1 MCRGGSD
8 HSRHTGV
15 PTALS
20 TFDPERFDVDDPIAL
35 EPVEAVTITTLVD
48 NVVDVLLPDAG
59 PARRP
64 RRDLVSRA
72 AATME
77 EGRAWDQPVAEH
89 GFSALVD
96 VRLAGGGGHRIVFD
110 TGVSPDGMVENMAR
124 LELSPGDVDIVV
136 CSHGHFDHTTGLE
149 GFIRRVGWTN
159 VPMLLHPEFW
169 SRRRLTIAGR
179 EPFEFPTTSR
189 RALVEAGFDIVE
201 RQQPS
206 FLCDRAVL
214 VTGEVDRTTDFEKG
228 SPSHQALRRQ
238 RWEPDPLILDDQALV
253 VDVRGKGLVVLT
265 GCGHA
270 GVVNTLRYARRLTG
284 VERVHAVVG
293 GFHLSGRAF
302 EPIIG
307 PTVESLRD
315 LAPDVVVPAHCT
327 GWRATHAIGA
337 RLPDAFIQNSVGT
350 RVVLEAA
357 DSTAAGGAT

>member
-1 MCRGGSD
+1 MQGP
-8 HSRHTGV
+8 TV
-15 PTALS
+15 PLMVEGEWSEA
-20 TFDPERFDVDDPIAL
+20 DEPIPL

-48 NVVDVLLPDAG
+48 NVVDVLLPDSG

-64 RRDLVSRA
+64 RRDLASRA

-77 EGRAWDQPVAEH
+77 EGRAWSQPVAEH

-96 VRLAGGGGHRIVFD
+96 VRLAGGKAHRVLFD
-110 TGVSPDGMVENMAR
+110 TGVSPEGMVENMAR
-124 LELSPGDVDIVV
+124 LELCPGEVDIVV
-136 CSHGHFDHTTGLE
+136 CSHGHFDHTTGLD
-149 GFIRRVGWTN
+149 GFIRRVGRAN
-159 VPMLLHPEFW
+159 VPVLLHPGFW

-179 EPFEFPTTSR
+179 EPFEYPTTSR
-189 RALVEAGFDIVE
+189 RALIDGGFDIVE

-228 SPSHQALRRQ
+228 SPGHQALRGEK
-238 RWEPDPLILDDQALV
+238 WEPDPLILDDQALV
-253 VDVRGKGLVVLT
+253 VNVRGKGLVVLT

-270 GVVNTLRYARRLTG
+270 GVVNTVRYARRLTG

-307 PTVESLRD
+307 PTVDALGD
-315 LAPDVVVPAHCT
+315 LAPDVVVPGHCT
-327 GWRATHAIGA
+327 GWRATHAIAG

-350 RVVLEAA
+350 RVVLEAEP
-357 DSTAAGGAT
+357 SAAKVGAG